1 MKFKKI
7 KTLFL
12 AITLSIGLFHGNVYA
27 YADEDTQQETEA
39 AVKESEASITQT
51 TEEPMEAEPVE
62 VPEEKAA
69 NMFPMIALF
78 ITLLAGGGGFLF
90 LQMKRKKQAEQVKP
104 DPDADY
110 TEEDDDFELPDNE
123 EGVDDEEIDAEFDDE
138 ENELM

>member
-51 TEEPMEAEPVE
+51 TEEPMEALTPDGNLNLVDDNGS
-62 VPEEKAA
+62 PSGAGKQ
-69 NMFPMIALF
+69 F
-78 ITLLAGGGGFLF
+78 ITLVTKSGNYFYLIIDRDDKGEQTVHFLN
-90 LQMKRKKQAEQVKP
+90 QV
-104 DPDADY
+104 DESDLLSLMD
-110 TEEDDDFELPDNE
+110 EDTAAQYLES
-123 EGVDDEEIDAEFDDE
+123 
-138 ENELM
+138 